1 MGLVLTWPAHL
12 GLPPNTEA
20 SMTSARSFRSWLS
33 LTVLLVLVAPSL
45 ASGQGIERPR
55 VPIRTA
61 IAEIRSL
68 RAGYEAAY
76 NKKDSATVADMYAP
90 DAIVIQG
97 DGSVL
102 VGKDAIRKSLATDAP
117 TWPKMTITSDTVQV
131 FGNTA
136 YDVGTTRSQRS
147 AGGEEVSHYLVVL
160 RRGMKEWTIK
170 SLAVVPERRTKN
182 AADSAAH

>member
-1 MGLVLTWPAHL
+1 
-12 GLPPNTEA
+12 
-20 SMTSARSFRSWLS
+20 MTSARSFRSWLS

-147 AGGEEVSHYLVVL
+147 AGGEEVSRYLVVL